1 MQTVQQANYNE
12 ILGIY
17 NDAYYLNNTAKS
29 PLVVYYDESD
39 YRIFY
44 SFDDA
49 GRSIDISGI
58 TTKDEFTA
66 KLAEYNMSI
75 SNDGKEI
82 TYDGRTY
89 TLMEK

>member
-1 MQTVQQANYNE
+1 M
-12 ILGIY
+12 
-17 NDAYYLNNTAKS
+17 
-29 PLVVYYDESD
+29 
-39 YRIFY
+39 
-44 SFDDA
+44 
-49 GRSIDISGI
+49 DISGI